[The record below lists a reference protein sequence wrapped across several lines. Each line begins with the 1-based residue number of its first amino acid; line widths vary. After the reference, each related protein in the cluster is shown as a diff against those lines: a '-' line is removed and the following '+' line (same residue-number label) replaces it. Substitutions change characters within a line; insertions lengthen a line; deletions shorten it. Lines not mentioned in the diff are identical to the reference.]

1 MKDPLLAIGTV
12 VSLINDDFQKSL
24 QKVLIIG
31 KRSCSEGIAYDYI
44 GVNLYTGF
52 VQADED
58 SLLFFNSTQI
68 QEIDLPEQSQ
78 PEQPSPEESG
88 DVFWTKLY

>member
-1 MKDPLLAIGTV
+1 MKDPLFDIGTI
-12 VSLINDDFQKSL
+12 VSITNDDFQKSL

-31 KRSCSEGIAYDYI
+31 KRGCNEGIAYDYI

-52 VQADED
+52 VQADEC
-58 SLLFFNSTQI
+58 SLLFFNSTEI
-68 QEIDLPEQSQ
+68 QEINLPEQSQPEQ

-88 DVFWTKLY
+88 DVF

>member
-31 KRSCSEGIAYDYI
+31 KRGCNESIAYDYI

-52 VQADED
+52 VQAEEG
-58 SLLFFNSTQI
+58 SLLFFNSTEI

-78 PEQPSPEESG
+78 PEQPSPEEGG
-88 DVFWTKLY
+88 DVF